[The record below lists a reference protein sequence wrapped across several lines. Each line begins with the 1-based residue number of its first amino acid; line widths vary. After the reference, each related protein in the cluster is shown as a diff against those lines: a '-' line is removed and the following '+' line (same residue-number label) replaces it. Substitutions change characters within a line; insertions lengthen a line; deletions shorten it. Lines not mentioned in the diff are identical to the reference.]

1 MEILLPKK
9 SNGSPG
15 EKLSS
20 RTVTVIGANGAGK
33 SSFGVEIARQ
43 IKEHAFWLSAQKAL
57 CLMPPHEV
65 WPGSI
70 EAQYKEA
77 IDRSHYVSKE
87 TPTEFDQ
94 LLFLLLSE
102 EFRNLFSYKFEVQKG
117 GHVDLPK
124 TRLDRVQRLWERIF
138 PKNKMLRAE
147 GKLLIQSE
155 DSEPFNP
162 LRLSSGEKA
171 VFYYI
176 AGVLYA
182 MPDAV
187 ILVEDPEFYLHHS
200 ILKSLWD
207 SIESLRK
214 DCTFIYLTH
223 DIDFAASR
231 VESTCIWVRS
241 FDAEHLTWDYEFIH
255 DDDSFPEGM
264 YLDILGSRK
273 PVLFIEGAN
282 TGSIDVKLY
291 PYIFPEYIVKPL
303 GGCNKVI
310 EATRAFAD
318 LKEIHHLESRGIVDR
333 DRRTEREV
341 EYLRSRHI
349 YVPEV
354 AEVENLLMLEGV
366 IRAVARRMKRN
377 ENKVV
382 EIVKNN
388 VIQLFAQEIE
398 SQALLHTRHRIRRNL
413 EYKID
418 RRFNDI
424 ASFEDHIDH
433 LTDDT
438 DVRGLYNSICSQFRS
453 FVKNRDYR
461 SVLKVYNQKSMVTNS
476 NVCNLCGLANK
487 DKYLRVILS
496 ILRDDRPE
504 AESIRSAIRACFK
517 IDKTEENEAK
527 EEKKNE

>member
-1 MEILLPKK
+1 
-9 SNGSPG
+9 
-15 EKLSS
+15 
-20 RTVTVIGANGAGK
+20 
-33 SSFGVEIARQ
+33 
-43 IKEHAFWLSAQKAL
+43 
-57 CLMPPHEV
+57 MPPHEV

-70 EAQYKEA
+70 EAMYQEFMEY
-77 IDRSHYVSKE
+77 SYYVSKD

-102 EFRNLFSYKFEVQKG
+102 ECRNLFEYKFKTPRG
-117 GHVDLPK
+117 GHIDFPE
-124 TRLDRVQRLWERIF
+124 TRLDRVQKLWERVF
-138 PKNKMLRAE
+138 PRNKMLRAE
-147 GKLLIQSE
+147 GRLLIQSE
-155 DSEPFNP
+155 NSEPFNP

-171 VFYYI
+171 VLYYI
-176 AGVLYA
+176 AGVLFA

-187 ILVEDPEFYLHHS
+187 ILVEDPEFYLHRS
-200 ILKSLWD
+200 IMKSLWD
-207 SIESLRK
+207 SIENLRK
-214 DCTFIYLTH
+214 DCTFVYLTH
-223 DIDFAASR
+223 DLEFAASR
-231 VESTCIWVRS
+231 SDSTCVWVRS
-241 FDAEHLTWDYEFIH
+241 FDADRMSWDYEFIRN
-255 DDDSFPEGM
+255 DDSFPEGM

-273 PVLFIEGAN
+273 PVLFIEGEA

-291 PYIFPEYIVKPL
+291 PYIFPEYTVKPL

-341 EYLRSRHI
+341 EYLRSRHV

-366 IRAVARRMKRN
+366 IRSVARRMKRN
-377 ENKVV
+377 ENKVF

-398 SQALLHTRHRIRRNL
+398 SH
-413 EYKID
+413 
-418 RRFNDI
+418 
-424 ASFEDHIDH
+424 
-433 LTDDT
+433 DT
-438 DVRGLYNSICSQFRS
+438 DVRGLYNMICSQFRT

-461 SVLKVYNQKSMVTNS
+461 SILKVYNQKSMLTNS

-496 ILRDDRPE
+496 ILREDRPE
-504 AESIRSAIRACFK
+504 AEGIRSTIRACFGL
-517 IDKTEENEAK
+517 DK
-527 EEKKNE
+527 EESHG

>member
-1 MEILLPKK
+1 MEILLPKRND
-9 SNGSPG
+9 SAQT
-15 EKLSS
+15 EKLLS
-20 RTVTVIGANGAGK
+20 RTVTVVGANGAGK
-33 SSFGVEIARQ
+33 SRFGVEIARRIQ
-43 IKEHAFWLSAQKAL
+43 DHAFWLSAQKAW
-57 CLMPPHEV
+57 CIMPPHEV

-70 EAQYKEA
+70 EAMYQEFMEY
-77 IDRSHYVSKE
+77 SYYVSKD

-102 EFRNLFSYKFEVQKG
+102 ECRNLFEYKFKTPKG
-117 GHVDLPK
+117 GHIDFPE
-124 TRLDRVQRLWERIF
+124 TRLDRVQKLWERVF
-138 PKNKMLRAE
+138 PRNKMLRAE
-147 GKLLIQSE
+147 GRLLIQSE
-155 DSEPFNP
+155 NSEPFNP

-171 VFYYI
+171 VLYYI
-176 AGVLYA
+176 AGVLFA
-182 MPDAV
+182 MPNAV

-200 ILKSLWD
+200 IMKSLWD
-207 SIESLRK
+207 SIENLRK
-214 DCTFIYLTH
+214 DCTFVYLTH
-223 DIDFAASR
+223 DLDFAASR

-241 FDAEHLTWDYEFIH
+241 FDADRMSWDYEFIRN
-255 DDDSFPEGM
+255 DDSFPEGM

-273 PVLFIEGAN
+273 PVLFIEGAA

-291 PYIFPEYIVKPL
+291 PYIFPEYTVKPL

-341 EYLRSRHI
+341 EYLRSRHV

-366 IRAVARRMKRN
+366 IRSVARRMKRN
-377 ENKVV
+377 ENKVF

-398 SQALLHTRHRIRRNL
+398 SQALLHTRHRIRRDL

-424 ASFEDHIDH
+424 GSFEDHIDH

-438 DVRGLYNSICSQFRS
+438 DVRGLYNMICSQFRT

-461 SVLKVYNQKSMVTNS
+461 SILKVYNQKSMLTNS

-496 ILRDDRPE
+496 ILREDRPE
-504 AESIRSAIRACFK
+504 AEGIRSTIRACFGL
-517 IDKTEENEAK
+517 DK
-527 EEKKNE
+527 EESHG

>member
-1 MEILLPKK
+1 MEISLPKK
-9 SNGSPG
+9 NNGLPG
-15 EKLSS
+15 DKLSS

-33 SSFGVEIARQ
+33 SRFGLGIARQ
-43 IKEHAFWLSAQKAL
+43 SKEHAFWLSAQKAL

-117 GHVDLPK
+117 GHVELPR
-124 TRLDRVQRLWERIF
+124 TRLDRVQKLWERIF

-171 VFYYI
+171 VLYYI

-214 DCTFIYLTH
+214 DCTFVYLTH

-241 FDAEHLTWDYEFIH
+241 FDAEHMTWDYEFIN
-255 DDDSFPEGM
+255 DSDSFPEGM

-273 PVLFIEGAN
+273 PVLFIEGAA

-366 IRAVARRMKRN
+366 IKAVARRMKRN
-377 ENKVV
+377 ANKVF

-438 DVRGLYNSICSQFRS
+438 DVRGLYNNICNQFRT

-487 DKYLRVILS
+487 DKYLRIILT
-496 ILRDDRPE
+496 ILRDNHPE
-504 AESIRSAIRACFK
+504 AETIRSSIRACFK
-517 IDKTEENEAK
+517 IDDQEEK
-527 EEKKNE
+527 EEKNNE

>member
-1 MEILLPKK
+1 MELTLPKK
-9 SNGSPG
+9 ANVDAPIV
-15 EKLSS
+15 LDT
-20 RTVTVIGANGAGK
+20 RILVVIGTNGAGK
-33 SSFGVEIARQ
+33 SSFGRDLLERYAPRAKKISG
-43 IKEHAFWLSAQKAL
+43 IHALFIGGDEADVPESNEFAL
-57 CLMPPHEV
+57 LQSMIQERLFVPRISEYEKL
-65 WPGSI
+65 I
-70 EAQYKEA
+70 L
-77 IDRSHYVSKE
+77 
-87 TPTEFDQ
+87 Q
-94 LLFLLLSE
+94 LRSE
-102 EFRNLFSYKFEVQKG
+102 EFEAAVDFKEACKRDKDAQPPVTKIDTIQTIWEKMFPHNRLIRKSGFIELVSTGRDSSSYTAG
-117 GHVDLPK
+117 
-124 TRLDRVQRLWERIF
+124 R
-138 PKNKMLRAE
+138 M
-147 GKLLIQSE
+147 S
-155 DSEPFNP
+155 DSEK
-162 LRLSSGEKA
+162 L
-171 VFYYI
+171 VFYLI
-176 AGVLYA
+176 GAVLCA
-182 MPDAV
+182 SPGAL
-187 ILVEDPEFYLHHS
+187 LVVEEPGTLLHDS
-200 ILKSLWD
+200 IKTQLWD
-207 SIESLRK
+207 EIEAIRP
-214 DCTFIYLTH
+214 DCTFVYLTH

-241 FDAEHLTWDYEFIH
+241 FDAEHMSWDYEFIRN
-255 DDDSFPEGM
+255 DDTFPEGM

-273 PVLFIEGAN
+273 PVLFIEGAS

-377 ENKVV
+377 ENKVF

-413 EYKID
+413 EYQID

-424 ASFEDHIDH
+424 NAFEEHIDH

-461 SVLKVYNQKSMVTNS
+461 SILKVYNQKSMLTNS

-487 DKYLRVILS
+487 DKYLRVILT

-504 AESIRSAIRACFK
+504 ADSIRSAIRACFK
-517 IDKTEENEAK
+517 IDKEDAHE
-527 EEKKNE
+527 

>member
-1 MEILLPKK
+1 MEILLPKRND
-9 SNGSPG
+9 SAQT

-20 RTVTVIGANGAGK
+20 RTVTVVGANGAGK
-33 SSFGVEIARQ
+33 SRFGVEIARRIQ
-43 IKEHAFWLSAQKAL
+43 DHAFWLSAQKAL
-57 CLMPPHEV
+57 CIMPPHEV

-70 EAQYKEA
+70 EAMYQEFMEY
-77 IDRSHYVSKE
+77 SYYVSKD

-102 EFRNLFSYKFEVQKG
+102 ECRNLFEYKFKTPKG
-117 GHVDLPK
+117 GHIDFPE
-124 TRLDRVQRLWERIF
+124 TRLDRVQKLWERVF
-138 PKNKMLRAE
+138 PRNKMLRAE
-147 GKLLIQSE
+147 GRLLIQSE
-155 DSEPFNP
+155 NSEPFNP

-171 VFYYI
+171 VLYYI
-176 AGVLYA
+176 AGVLFA
-182 MPDAV
+182 MPNAV
-187 ILVEDPEFYLHHS
+187 ILV
-200 ILKSLWD
+200 
-207 SIESLRK
+207 
-214 DCTFIYLTH
+214 
-223 DIDFAASR
+223 
-231 VESTCIWVRS
+231 
-241 FDAEHLTWDYEFIH
+241 
-255 DDDSFPEGM
+255 
-264 YLDILGSRK
+264 
-273 PVLFIEGAN
+273 
-282 TGSIDVKLY
+282 
-291 PYIFPEYIVKPL
+291 
-303 GGCNKVI
+303 

-341 EYLRSRHI
+341 EYLRSRHV

-366 IRAVARRMKRN
+366 IRSVARRMKRN
-377 ENKVV
+377 ENKVF

-398 SQALLHTRHRIRRNL
+398 SQALLHTRHRIRRDL

-424 ASFEDHIDH
+424 GSFEDHIDH

-438 DVRGLYNSICSQFRS
+438 DVRGLYNMICSQFRT

-461 SVLKVYNQKSMVTNS
+461 SILKVYNQKSMLTNS

-496 ILRDDRPE
+496 ILREDRPE
-504 AESIRSAIRACFK
+504 AEGIRSTIRACFGL
-517 IDKTEENEAK
+517 DK
-527 EEKKNE
+527 EESHG

>member
-1 MEILLPKK
+1 M
-9 SNGSPG
+9 
-15 EKLSS
+15 
-20 RTVTVIGANGAGK
+20 VTA
-33 SSFGVEIARQ
+33 
-43 IKEHAFWLSAQKAL
+43 
-57 CLMPPHEV
+57 
-65 WPGSI
+65 
-70 EAQYKEA
+70 
-77 IDRSHYVSKE
+77 
-87 TPTEFDQ
+87 
-94 LLFLLLSE
+94 
-102 EFRNLFSYKFEVQKG
+102 
-117 GHVDLPK
+117 
-124 TRLDRVQRLWERIF
+124 
-138 PKNKMLRAE
+138 
-147 GKLLIQSE
+147 
-155 DSEPFNP
+155 
-162 LRLSSGEKA
+162 
-171 VFYYI
+171 
-176 AGVLYA
+176 
-182 MPDAV
+182 
-187 ILVEDPEFYLHHS
+187 
-200 ILKSLWD
+200 
-207 SIESLRK
+207 
-214 DCTFIYLTH
+214 
-223 DIDFAASR
+223 
-231 VESTCIWVRS
+231 
-241 FDAEHLTWDYEFIH
+241 
-255 DDDSFPEGM
+255 
-264 YLDILGSRK
+264 
-273 PVLFIEGAN
+273 
-282 TGSIDVKLY
+282 
-291 PYIFPEYIVKPL
+291 L

-341 EYLRSRHI
+341 EYLRSRHF

>member
-1 MEILLPKK
+1 MEILLPKRND
-9 SNGSPG
+9 SAQT

-20 RTVTVIGANGAGK
+20 RTVTVVGANGAGK
-33 SSFGVEIARQ
+33 SRFGVEIARRIQ
-43 IKEHAFWLSAQKAL
+43 DHAFWLSAQKAL
-57 CLMPPHEV
+57 CIMPPHEV

-70 EAQYKEA
+70 EAMYQEFMEY
-77 IDRSHYVSKE
+77 SYYVSKD

-102 EFRNLFSYKFEVQKG
+102 ECRNLFEYKFKTPKG
-117 GHVDLPK
+117 GHIDFPE
-124 TRLDRVQRLWERIF
+124 TRLDRVQ
-138 PKNKMLRAE
+138 K
-147 GKLLIQSE
+147 
-155 DSEPFNP
+155 
-162 LRLSSGEKA
+162 
-171 VFYYI
+171 
-176 AGVLYA
+176 
-182 MPDAV
+182 
-187 ILVEDPEFYLHHS
+187 
-200 ILKSLWD
+200 LWD
-207 SIESLRK
+207 SIENLRK
-214 DCTFIYLTH
+214 DCTFVYLTH
-223 DIDFAASR
+223 DLDFAASR

-241 FDAEHLTWDYEFIH
+241 FDADRMSWDYEFIRN
-255 DDDSFPEGM
+255 DDSFPEGM

-273 PVLFIEGAN
+273 PVLFIEGAA

-291 PYIFPEYIVKPL
+291 PYIFPEYTVKPL

-341 EYLRSRHI
+341 EYLRSRHV

-366 IRAVARRMKRN
+366 IRSVARRMKRN
-377 ENKVV
+377 ENKVF

-398 SQALLHTRHRIRRNL
+398 SQALLHTRHRIRRDL

-424 ASFEDHIDH
+424 GSFEDHIDH

-438 DVRGLYNSICSQFRS
+438 DVRGLYNMICSQFRT

-461 SVLKVYNQKSMVTNS
+461 SILKVYNQKSMLTNS

-496 ILRDDRPE
+496 ILREDRPE
-504 AESIRSAIRACFK
+504 AEGIRSTIRACFGL
-517 IDKTEENEAK
+517 DK
-527 EEKKNE
+527 EESHG

>member
-1 MEILLPKK
+1 MEILLPKRND
-9 SNGSPG
+9 SAQT

-20 RTVTVIGANGAGK
+20 RTVTVVGANGAGK
-33 SSFGVEIARQ
+33 SRFGVEIARRIQ
-43 IKEHAFWLSAQKAL
+43 DHAFWLSAQKAL
-57 CLMPPHEV
+57 CIMPPHEV

-70 EAQYKEA
+70 EAMYQEFMEY
-77 IDRSHYVSKE
+77 SYYVSKD

-102 EFRNLFSYKFEVQKG
+102 ECRNLFEYKFKTPKG
-117 GHVDLPK
+117 GHIDFPE
-124 TRLDRVQRLWERIF
+124 TRLDRVQKLWERVF
-138 PKNKMLRAE
+138 PRNKMLRAE
-147 GKLLIQSE
+147 GRLLIQSE
-155 DSEPFNP
+155 NSEPFNP

-171 VFYYI
+171 VLYYI
-176 AGVLYA
+176 AGVLFA
-182 MPDAV
+182 MPNAV

-200 ILKSLWD
+200 
-207 SIESLRK
+207 
-214 DCTFIYLTH
+214 
-223 DIDFAASR
+223 A
-231 VESTCIWVRS
+231 
-241 FDAEHLTWDYEFIH
+241 
-255 DDDSFPEGM
+255 
-264 YLDILGSRK
+264 
-273 PVLFIEGAN
+273 

-291 PYIFPEYIVKPL
+291 PYIFPEYTVKPL

-341 EYLRSRHI
+341 EYLRSRHV

-366 IRAVARRMKRN
+366 IRSVARRMKRN
-377 ENKVV
+377 ENKVF

-398 SQALLHTRHRIRRNL
+398 SQALLHTRHRIRRDL

-424 ASFEDHIDH
+424 GSFEDHIDH

-438 DVRGLYNSICSQFRS
+438 DVRGLYNMICSQFRT

-461 SVLKVYNQKSMVTNS
+461 SILKVYNQKSMLTNS

-496 ILRDDRPE
+496 ILREDRPE
-504 AESIRSAIRACFK
+504 AEGIRSTIRACFGL
-517 IDKTEENEAK
+517 DK
-527 EEKKNE
+527 EESHG

>member
-9 SNGSPG
+9 NNSQQG
-15 EKLSS
+15 EKLTS

-33 SSFGVEIARQ
+33 SRFGVEIARQ
-43 IKEHAFWLSAQKAL
+43 IKDHAFWLSAQKAL

-70 EAQYKEA
+70 EALYREA
-77 IDRSHYVSKE
+77 IERSHYVSKE
-87 TPTEFDQ
+87 EPTEFDQ

-102 EFRNLFSYKFEVQKG
+102 EFRNLFGYKFEVQKG
-117 GHVDLPK
+117 GHVALPE
-124 TRLDRVQRLWERIF
+124 TRLDRVQKLWERIF

-147 GKLLIQSE
+147 GRLLIQNE

-171 VFYYI
+171 VLYYI

-214 DCTFIYLTH
+214 DCTFVYLTH

-241 FDAEHLTWDYEFIH
+241 FDAEHLTWDYEFIRN
-255 DDDSFPEGM
+255 DDSFPEGM

-273 PVLFIEGAN
+273 PVLFIEGAS

-349 YVPEV
+349 YVRSGKSV
-354 AEVENLLMLEGV
+354 D
-366 IRAVARRMKRN
+366 AR
-377 ENKVV
+377 
-382 EIVKNN
+382 
-388 VIQLFAQEIE
+388 
-398 SQALLHTRHRIRRNL
+398 
-413 EYKID
+413 
-418 RRFNDI
+418 
-424 ASFEDHIDH
+424 
-433 LTDDT
+433 
-438 DVRGLYNSICSQFRS
+438 G
-453 FVKNRDYR
+453 
-461 SVLKVYNQKSMVTNS
+461 
-476 NVCNLCGLANK
+476 CNPGCGP
-487 DKYLRVILS
+487 S
-496 ILRDDRPE
+496 HE
-504 AESIRSAIRACFK
+504 
-517 IDKTEENEAK
+517 TQ
-527 EEKKNE
+527 